1 MSTLKITAKYK
12 IIYRKKTVQL
22 WEGKLGNK
30 MKFEL
35 NKLWIKHSN

>member
-12 IIYRKKTVQL
+12 VIYRKKTFQL
-22 WEGKLGNK
+22 LEIKLDNK

-35 NKLWIKHSN
+35 NILWIKDSN